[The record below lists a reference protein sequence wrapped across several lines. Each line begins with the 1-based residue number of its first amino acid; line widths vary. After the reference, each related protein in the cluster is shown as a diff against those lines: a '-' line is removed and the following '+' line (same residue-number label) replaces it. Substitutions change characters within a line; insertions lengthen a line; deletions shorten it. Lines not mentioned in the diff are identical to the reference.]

1 VIDPRTPVLVGAAEL
16 EQRVDDVAS
25 SVEPLECMRRVA
37 VAAAEDAG
45 APSLLPATDAIYVP
59 RGLWRYP
66 NPGAWLGEVF
76 GASRP
81 HTGLG
86 PISGS
91 TVQRMLSYGAR
102 DIAAGRRDVVLLVGA
117 ECEYS
122 KRRAKAEGIDLEW
135 SDPAGP
141 DIDETFG
148 DHTPDFGSFE
158 RRYRPSP
165 IHYFSLLENALR
177 HYHGESLQDHRAR
190 VAALWARFSQVASK
204 NPHAWIQQAYSA
216 EELATPSDENRLVAY
231 PYTKR
236 MVANMVVDKAA
247 ALLLCSAEAAQ
258 RQGVPESRWVYPH
271 AATDV
276 LASVPGPERP
286 YLHSQPA
293 IGLGGARALEL
304 ADQAPESIDHVDL
317 YSCFPS
323 AVQIG
328 AAELGFPLE
337 RDLTLT
343 GGLTFG
349 GGPFNS
355 GVLHALATLVTR
367 LREAPETTGFV
378 SSIGGYMSKHAFGVY
393 GGTPSPGGF
402 QYEDCTG
409 AALALASRPTQ
420 EEFAGGATVEAFA
433 QQAADRSIPRDAILV
448 SALTDDGTR
457 VFARSEDPELFR
469 GVEVEELCGRRVV
482 LSDGVFRVA

>member
-25 SVEPLECMRRVA
+25 SLEPLECMRRAA

-45 APSLLPATDAIYVP
+45 AASLLAAADAIYVP
-59 RGLWRYP
+59 RGVWRYP
-66 NPGAWLGEVF
+66 NPGAWLGEAI
-76 GASRP
+76 GAARP
-81 HTGLG
+81 QTGMG

-91 TVQRMLSYGAR
+91 TVQRMLSHGAR
-102 DIAAGRRDVVLLVGA
+102 EILAGRRDVVLLAGA
-117 ECEYS
+117 ECEHS
-122 KRRAKAEGIDLEW
+122 KRRAKAAGIDLGW
-135 SDPAGP
+135 SEPEGP
-141 DIDETFG
+141 PLDESFG
-148 DHTPDFGSFE
+148 DHTPDFGAFE

-177 HYHGESLQDHRAR
+177 HHHGESLAEHRR
-190 VAALWARFSQVASK
+190 RIAALWARFSQVASK
-204 NPHAWIQQAYSA
+204 NPHAWIQREYTA
-216 EELATPSDENRLVAY
+216 EELMTPSDENRLVAY
-231 PYTKR
+231 PYTKW

-247 ALLLCSAEAAQ
+247 ALVLCSAEAA
-258 RQGVPESRWVYPH
+258 RRHGVPESRWVYPH
-271 AATDV
+271 SATDV
-276 LASVPGPERP
+276 LATVPGPER
-286 YLHSQPA
+286 LHLHAQPA
-293 IGLGGARALEL
+293 IGLGGGRAMAL
-304 ADQAPESIDHVDL
+304 AERTPDAIDHVDL

-355 GVLHALATLVTR
+355 GVLHALATLVAR

-393 GGTPSPGGF
+393 AGVPPERGF
-402 QYEDCTG
+402 QYEDCTE
-409 AALALASRPTQ
+409 AACALPSRPARD
-420 EEFAGGATVEAFA
+420 EFEGEATIEGYA
-433 QQAADRSIPRDAILV
+433 QQAADRSIPKDSVLASL
-448 SALTDDGTR
+448 LTDDGTR

-469 GVEVEELCGRRVV
+469 AALTEELCGRRVEV
-482 LSDGVFRVA
+482 RDGSFRVA

>member
-1 VIDPRTPVLVGAAEL
+1 MIDPRTPVLVGAAEL

-45 APSLLPATDAIYVP
+45 ALSLLRASDAIYVP

-66 NPGAWLGEVF
+66 NPGAWLGEAV

-81 HTGLG
+81 QTGMG

-91 TVQRMLSYGAR
+91 TVQRMLAHGAR
-102 DIAAGRRDVVLLVGA
+102 EIVAGRRDVVLLVGA
-117 ECEYS
+117 ECEHS
-122 KRRAKAEGIDLEW
+122 KRRAKAEGIDLGW
-135 SDPAGP
+135 SEPAGP
-141 DIDETFG
+141 ELDETFG
-148 DHTPDFGSFE
+148 DHTPDFGAFE
-158 RRYRPSP
+158 RRYRPAP

-177 HYHGESLQDHRAR
+177 HYHGESLVEHRSR
-190 VAALWARFSQVASK
+190 IGALWARFSQVASK
-204 NPHAWIQQAYSA
+204 NPHAWIRRAYAA
-216 EELATPSDENRLVAY
+216 EELVTPSDENRLIAY

-247 ALLLCSAEAAQ
+247 ALVLCSVEAAQ
-258 RQGVPESRWVYPH
+258 RHGVPEDRWVYPH
-271 AATDV
+271 SATDV
-276 LASVPGPERP
+276 LATVPGPERGH
-286 YLHSQPA
+286 LHSQPA
-293 IGLGGARALEL
+293 IGLGGGRALAL
-304 ADQAPESIDHVDL
+304 ADRAPEAIDHVDL

-355 GVLHALATLVTR
+355 GVLHALATLVGR
-367 LREAPETTGFV
+367 LREARETTGFV
-378 SSIGGYMSKHAFGVY
+378 SAIGGYMSKHAFGVFA
-393 GGTPSPGGF
+393 GIPAPRGF
-402 QYEDCTG
+402 QYEDCTE
-409 AALALASRPTQ
+409 AALALPSRPTR
-420 EEFAGGATVEAFA
+420 EGFEGCATVEAYA
-433 QQAADRSIPRDAILV
+433 QRAADQGVPEDGVLV
-448 SALTDDGTR
+448 SALSDDGTR
-457 VFARSEDPELFR
+457 VFGRSEDPELFAA
-469 GVEVEELCGRRVV
+469 VETEELCGRSVEIRDGSFRVV
-482 LSDGVFRVA
+482 